1 MIYILS
7 FILTLLVVYGL
18 YSLKQE
24 ITTLKS
30 RVKSLESKLEK
41 EKDLNGCNSNIQR
54 SSNLA
59 PDTKNTS
66 KCSEKCSGNKPQN
79 NKEKQPEKIIDET
92 KSNASDVTSDER
104 MPVDEVASQS
114 KDKEEC
120 VSKEKLD
127 GLQETFLYAKQFD
140 KGELKI
146 CNISDAFYKL
156 QMVSDDE
163 AKFEFCGDLSRAMNN
178 FNAVFDD
185 VIDHSRSSSSATKCN
200 TVEKGEAKR
209 ISDSKWKVV
218 KKAKIEFLL

>member
-7 FILTLLVVYGL
+7 FILILFVVYGL
-18 YSLKQE
+18 YSLKQV

-30 RVKSLESKLEK
+30 CVKSLESELEK
-41 EKDLNGCNSNIQR
+41 LKDWKECNSGTHG
-54 SSNLA
+54 SSKSA
-59 PDTKNTS
+59 PDTKNIS

-79 NKEKQPEKIIDET
+79 NKEKQPEKDET

-127 GLQETFLYAKQFD
+127 GLQETFLYATQFD

-185 VIDHSRSSSSATKCN
+185 VIDHSGSSSSATKCN

>member
-1 MIYILS
+1 MMCVIGLI
-7 FILTLLVVYGL
+7 IILLVVYGL

-24 ITTLKS
+24 IITLKS

-41 EKDLNGCNSNIQR
+41 EKDWNGGSSNIQR

-59 PDTKNTS
+59 PDSKNIS
-66 KCSEKCSGNKPQN
+66 NDCDECSGNKSQNKKVKQSEKRTDDKRSKVSGPLN
-79 NKEKQPEKIIDET
+79 NKE
-92 KSNASDVTSDER
+92 R
-104 MPVDEVASQS
+104 VDEVTTQS
-114 KDKEEC
+114 KSKEEG
-120 VSKEKLD
+120 VSKEKLVEP
-127 GLQETFLYAKQFD
+127 QETFLYAKQFD

-146 CNISDAFYKL
+146 CNKSDAFYKL
-156 QMVSDDE
+156 QIVSDDE

-185 VIDHSRSSSSATKCN
+185 VIDYSGSSSTATKCN
-200 TVEKGEAKR
+200 MVEKGEAKR

>member
-1 MIYILS
+1 MMYIIG
-7 FILTLLVVYGL
+7 FIIILLVVYSL

-24 ITTLKS
+24 IITLKN

-59 PDTKNTS
+59 PDSKNIS
-66 KCSEKCSGNKPQN
+66 KDCDECTGNKPL
-79 NKEKQPEKIIDET
+79 EKKVKQSEKITDKKRSSVSGT
-92 KSNASDVTSDER
+92 LNDKER
-104 MPVDEVASQS
+104 VDEVTTQS

-146 CNISDAFYKL
+146 CNKSDAFYKL
-156 QMVSDDE
+156 QIVSDDE

>member
-30 RVKSLESKLEK
+30 RVKSLESKLK
-41 EKDLNGCNSNIQR
+41 EAEDGNGSNSNIQK
-54 SSNLA
+54 SSKSA
-59 PDTKNTS
+59 PDTKNIS
-66 KCSEKCSGNKPQN
+66 
-79 NKEKQPEKIIDET
+79 ET

-127 GLQETFLYAKQFD
+127 GLQEPFLYAKQFD

-185 VIDHSRSSSSATKCN
+185 VADYYGSSSAATKCN
-200 TVEKGEAKR
+200 TIEKGEAKR
-209 ISDSKWKVV
+209 INDNKWKVV
-218 KKAKIEFLL
+218 KKAKIKFCHEHT

>member
-1 MIYILS
+1 M
-7 FILTLLVVYGL
+7 VYGL

-30 RVKSLESKLEK
+30 SVKSLESELEK
-41 EKDLNGCNSNIQR
+41 LKDWKECNSGTQG
-54 SSNLA
+54 SSKSA
-59 PDTKNTS
+59 PDTKNIS
-66 KCSEKCSGNKPQN
+66 KCSEKCSGNIPQN
-79 NKEKQPEKIIDET
+79 NKEKQSKKITDET

-127 GLQETFLYAKQFD
+127 GQQETFLYAKQFD

-156 QMVSDDE
+156 QIVSDDE

-185 VIDHSRSSSSATKCN
+185 VADYSGSSSAAKKCN
-200 TVEKGEAKR
+200 TIEKGEAKR
-209 ISDSKWKVV
+209 INDNKWKVV
-218 KKAKIEFLL
+218 KKAKIKFLS